1 MFIHSQSHPK
11 FMTGNP
17 PFPQAPDLLSDDY
30 LALGIATCFQRE
42 AGELESIQILEPIP
56 SAYLESLFQDVPTS
70 YQCVVGTTVGAV
82 FNSDQV
88 AELSAEHGAHLCD
101 NFSDRVLAAAR
112 TYKSRPEAKTLV
124 PAGSTSTNLNYSTE
138 KKRVLNFKNV
148 VRTEDNVRQ
157 HEYTHKQ
164 L

>member
-1 MFIHSQSHPK
+1 MILITAIPPK
-11 FMTGNP
+11 SMTVSS
-17 PFPQAPDLLSDDY
+17 PFPQAPDLQSDDY
-30 LALGIATCFQRE
+30 LALGIATCFRRE
-42 AGELESIQILEPIP
+42 AGELEAIQILEPVP
-56 SAYLESLFQDVPTS
+56 SAYLEALFQGVPTS

-88 AELSAEHGAHLCD
+88 ASLSADQGAQLCD

-124 PAGSTSTNLNYSTE
+124 PSGTTSTDLNYSTE
-138 KKRVLNFKNV
+138 KKRVLNVKNV